1 MFHKKER
8 DLTNNLPIRRNVLQ
22 IQIQV
27 ESEVDIAKP
36 EKAWAIKED
45 SLEAVLTSNL
55 LLLFLLGY
63 EQTST
68 VMAACMFFLA
78 RDPHIQGKYCKYVK
92 QLVKHSII
100 QLLFKENYE
109 NYL

>member
-1 MFHKKER
+1 MH
-8 DLTNNLPIRRNVLQ
+8 
-22 IQIQV
+22 QV
-27 ESEVDIAKP
+27 ETELEIVMPKRAL
-36 EKAWAIKED
+36 AIKED

-78 RDPHIQGKYCKYVK
+78 RDPLIQERT
-92 QLVKHSII
+92 L
-100 QLLFKENYE
+100 
-109 NYL
+109 

>member
-27 ESEVDIAKP
+27 ESELDIAKP

-45 SLEAVLTSNL
+45 SLEAVLASNL

-78 RDPHIQGKYCKYVK
+78 RDPDIQE
-92 QLVKHSII
+92 QTL
-100 QLLFKENYE
+100 
-109 NYL
+109 